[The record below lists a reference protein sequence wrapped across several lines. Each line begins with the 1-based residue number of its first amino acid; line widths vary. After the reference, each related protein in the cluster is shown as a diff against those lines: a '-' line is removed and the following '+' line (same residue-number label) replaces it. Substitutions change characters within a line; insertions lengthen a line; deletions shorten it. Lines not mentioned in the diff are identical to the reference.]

1 MATRNSARRRQRSV
15 RVTVSVILLA
25 VATAAVVLALPTQS
39 PLLLSISSVV
49 AIVLAW
55 AALRIM
61 WTEVLQTRREHHRD
75 RAEQAATYQSL
86 FAERAA
92 DHAEFTTAM
101 TERLAAANLT
111 QRELEGALIAS
122 QREYAETVVR
132 AESAE
137 TALVEAI
144 GRVAE
149 LSEELAT
156 VSEELASVSEELASQ
171 QAEEEEALAALEDE
185 EPSVEQ
191 LVAWAERTRARHE
204 ATHRAESLAD
214 TQTA

>member
-1 MATRNSARRRQRSV
+1 MATRNPARRRQRSV

-25 VATAAVVLALPTQS
+25 VATAAVVLTLPTQS
-39 PLLLSISSVV
+39 PLLLSISSVL
-49 AIVLAW
+49 AILLAW

-101 TERLAAANLT
+101 TERLAAANMT
-111 QRELEGALIAS
+111 QRELEGALIDS
-122 QREYAETVVR
+122 QRQYAETLVR

-137 TALVEAI
+137 TALIEAI

-156 VSEELASVSEELASQ
+156 VSEELASQ
-171 QAEEEEALAALEDE
+171 QAAEEEALAALEDE
-185 EPSVEQ
+185 DPSVEQ

-204 ATHRAESLAD
+204 ATHRADHAAD

>member
-1 MATRNSARRRQRSV
+1 MATRTPARRRQRSV

-25 VATAAVVLALPTQS
+25 VATAAVVLTLPTQS

-49 AIVLAW
+49 AILLAW

-61 WTEVLQTRREHHRD
+61 WTEVLQTRREHQRD
-75 RAEQAATYQSL
+75 RAEQAATYKSL

-111 QRELEGALIAS
+111 QRELEGALIAAQKS
-122 QREYAETVVR
+122 YAETLLR

-137 TALVEAI
+137 NALGDAMVRI
-144 GRVAE
+144 LDLQDE
-149 LSEELAT
+149 LE
-156 VSEELASVSEELASQ
+156 SQ
-171 QAEEEEALAALEDE
+171 HAEEQEALAALEE
-185 EPSVEQ
+185 EDPASVQQ
-191 LVAWAERTRARHE
+191 LVAWAERTRARHT
-204 ATHRAESLAD
+204 ADHRADSPSD

>member
-1 MATRNSARRRQRSV
+1 MASRTSARRRQRSV
-15 RVTVSVILLA
+15 RVTVSVVLLA
-25 VATAAVVLALPTQS
+25 VATAAVVLTLPTQS

-61 WTEVLQTRREHHRD
+61 WTEVLQTRREHQRD

-122 QREYAETVVR
+122 QRQYAETLVR

-137 TALVEAI
+137 TALMDAI
-144 GRVAE
+144 VRVAE
-149 LSEELAT
+149 L
-156 VSEELASVSEELASQ
+156 SEELASQ
-171 QAEEEEALAALEDE
+171 QAEEEEALAALEVE

-204 ATHRAESLAD
+204 ATHRADSPAD